1 MLPSLIVQSL
11 SLIQGQ
17 ARLPYDPFLNTLD
30 GRVSISPLTS
40 IKLYL
45 KINFSSSSLAKRCF
59 FMKGEREKKKKDKK
73 KTL

>member
-45 KINFSSSSLAKRCF
+45 KINFSSSLILLSRKALFLYERR
-59 FMKGEREKKKKDKK
+59 EREKKER
-73 KTL
+73 